1 MMMAMAMATAIT
13 ILSTYESSTRE
24 GGGIVAG
31 TIIVGDAVVV
41 EVRGA
46 AVVVTRKAGAVPRGN
61 TESWS
66 TGGNVS
72 ISI

>member
-1 MMMAMAMATAIT
+1 MMMAMAMATAMT

-24 GGGIVAG
+24 GGIVAG
-31 TIIVGDAVVV
+31 TSIVGDAVVV
-41 EVRGA
+41 EVLGA
-46 AVVVTRKAGAVPRGN
+46 AVVVRKAGAVPRGN
-61 TESWS
+61 VESWS